1 MCNQMEITCKKIHFQ
16 TPLGSWLREHKL
28 KVPLNKEKSKQN
40 KNRAVDFA
48 AQQFFKVFHFLQS
61 FQNVFE

>member
-1 MCNQMEITCKKIHFQ
+1 MEITCKKIHFQ

-40 KNRAVDFA
+40 KNRAVDFGSA
-48 AQQFFKVFHFLQS
+48 TIFQGISFL
-61 FQNVFE
+61 